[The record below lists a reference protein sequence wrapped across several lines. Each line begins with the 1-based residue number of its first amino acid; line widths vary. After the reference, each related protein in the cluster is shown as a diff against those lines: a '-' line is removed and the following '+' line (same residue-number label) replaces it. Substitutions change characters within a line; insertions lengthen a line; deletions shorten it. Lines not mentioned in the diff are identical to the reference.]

1 LSTEQLQQGQK
12 QLLYQNEDSKTN
24 TNTTSRPL
32 FRRRRIVD
40 LATVAD
46 VEEARKLLAQSIS
59 ASHPATIANIPRY
72 ILTRRE

>member
-12 QLLYQNEDSKTN
+12 QLLYQNGDSKTD

-40 LATVAD
+40 LASVAD
-46 VEEARKLLAQSIS
+46 VEEARNLLARGIS
-59 ASHPATIANIPRY
+59 VSYPATIDNTPRY